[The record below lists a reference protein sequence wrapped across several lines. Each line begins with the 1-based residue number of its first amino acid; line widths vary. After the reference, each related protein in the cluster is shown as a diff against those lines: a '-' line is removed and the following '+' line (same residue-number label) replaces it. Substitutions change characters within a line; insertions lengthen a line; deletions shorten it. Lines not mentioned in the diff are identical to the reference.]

1 MSPKH
6 VFGALVFI
14 AFGLWYGYLATQLPK
29 RSLPNAPGPAF
40 FPYLLTV
47 CLLFLS
53 GILLFQGLKYPSAL
67 PDPGKKAVS
76 LARPSVGL
84 ILMTAYMG
92 ALYYLGFLWSS
103 PFLFFG
109 LMWTAGERR
118 PLFLMIFSVAVP
130 LFMFFLFRHVFQ
142 LIPPKG
148 VIFR

>member
-6 VFGALVFI
+6 VFGATVFI

-40 FPYLLTV
+40 FPYLLTI

-53 GILLFQGLKYPSAL
+53 GMLLFQGLKYPSAPPG
-67 PDPGKKAVS
+67 PDKKAAS
-76 LARPSVGL
+76 LARPAAGL
-84 ILMTAYMG
+84 VLMTAYMA
-92 ALYYLGFLWSS
+92 ALYFFGFLWSS
-103 PFLFFG
+103 PFLFLG

-118 PLFLMIFSVAVP
+118 PLFLAVFSVAVP
-130 LFMFFLFRHVFQ
+130 LFMYVLFRHGFQ

-148 VIFR
+148 ELLR